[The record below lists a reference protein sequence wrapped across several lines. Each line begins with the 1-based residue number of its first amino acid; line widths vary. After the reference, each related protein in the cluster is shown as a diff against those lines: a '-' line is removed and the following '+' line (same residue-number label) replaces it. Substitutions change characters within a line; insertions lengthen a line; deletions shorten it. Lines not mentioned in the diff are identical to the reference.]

1 MGGEEG
7 SIQYIYIQGTN
18 MAPTVEGSICWKIP
32 SHSGGGYQL
41 MSFGGKDME
50 RGREKRENVMGRTEK
65 KNERKG
71 SKRVK

>member
-1 MGGEEG
+1 MLENTL
-7 SIQYIYIQGTN
+7 SL
-18 MAPTVEGSICWKIP
+18 W
-32 SHSGGGYQL
+32 GGYQL